1 MKSNKLLRIYE
12 CYFNLPNDFNGTLS
26 DALMLMANRA
36 KEAEIYNEVNK
47 YYDEWIDLYEHL
59 RDNDRAKCSIRYD
72 IIDC

>member
-12 CYFNLPNDFNGTLS
+12 CYFNLPNDFNGTLG

-36 KEAEIYNEVNK
+36 KQAEAYNEISL
-47 YYDEWIDLYEHL
+47 YYDEYFDAYGHL
-59 RDNDRAKCSIRYD
+59 KENDKAKYSIRYN